1 MLSTAPMSNPTLFL
15 CWSGQ
20 RSKQVAEAF
29 EEYFKTIFK
38 GKKPRVA
45 MSETLIAKGAPWS
58 SQLLGTLQNAQA
70 GIVCLTPENRTSP
83 WLHFEGGALAT
94 HGLKE
99 KDKDNDSILFG
110 FLFTFDNTQ
119 FDGPLSLFQATTY
132 RRDYA
137 RDRADIAALTSGIL
151 KRFQLESDSV
161 PPDAL
166 DKLMGRLRELQY
178 LGVRDFLP
186 TLEGHARQV
195 LLALE
200 SSASSSVQRLSAM
213 FSLQRLLE
221 DREREIEII
230 CAPSQLMF
238 FRRLIETLSAA
249 TRAIIDGTD
258 DSSQQRL
265 KRLLQVAIE
274 PLAPVLDDAWRY
286 DLYAAH
292 GTRDEAYRKQKLL
305 LIQPLESTLQRAELA
320 ERQSGVRQKFSADAV
335 PPGHLLSANEKPRA
349 IRSYWCYDRVAAYL
363 HYCEDVSYP
372 TEKQLR
378 DTLFE
383 LTRAVLKEL
392 AVIELSYD
400 PKDLDAM
407 DELPLR
413 FALRALILKI
423 KLGIG
428 YKYDSDNHEPLLKP
442 PQAREII
449 ESRIKAETGM
459 SFPDIQE
466 FIACL
471 KNLGE
476 QSTVHYL
483 SGTDSPLMALCKDFE
498 RLVGNPA

>member
-1 MLSTAPMSNPTLFL
+1 MSKTLFL

-29 EEYFKTIFK
+29 QTYFNEIFA
-38 GKKPRVA
+38 GKEPGVA

-58 SQLLGTLQNAQA
+58 GQLLSTLESAQA
-70 GIVCLTPENRTSP
+70 GIVCLTPENRASP

-94 HGLKE
+94 RGS
-99 KDKDNDSILFG
+99 KDNETILFG

-132 RRDYA
+132 RRDYD
-137 RDRADIAALTSGIL
+137 RDRADIKALTLGVL
-151 KRFQLESDSV
+151 KRFQLESAPV
-161 PPDAL
+161 PGGAL
-166 DKLMGRLRELQY
+166 DRIMSKLRELHY

-186 TLEGHARQV
+186 AIEAHARQV

-200 SSASSSVQRLSAM
+200 SPVDSRQQALAAM
-213 FSLQRLLE
+213 FNLQRLLE
-221 DREREIEII
+221 DREREIEVIS
-230 CAPSQLMF
+230 APSQLMF

-249 TRAIIDGTD
+249 TGALTEGKD
-258 DSSQQRL
+258 DPSQLRL
-265 KRLLQVAIE
+265 KRMLQVAVE

-286 DLYAAH
+286 ALYGVH

-305 LIQPLESTLQRAELA
+305 LIQPLESTLQQAELA
-320 ERQSGVRQKFSADAV
+320 ARQSRQTDQFSPDAV

-349 IRSYWCYDRVAAYL
+349 IRSYWSYDRVAAYI
-363 HYCEDVSYP
+363 HYCEDVSEP
-372 TEKQLR
+372 SQEQLR
-378 DTLFE
+378 DAIFE

-392 AVIELSYD
+392 AVIELSND
-400 PKDLDAM
+400 PHGL

-423 KLGIG
+423 KRGIG
-428 YKYDSDNHEPLLKP
+428 HGKFESHHKAIFDTPS
-442 PQAREII
+442 QAREII

-459 SFPDIQE
+459 SFPGIPE

-471 KNLGE
+471 KHLGE
-476 QSTVHYL
+476 TSTVRSAIGL
-483 SGTDSPLMALCKDFE
+483 DSPLTALCKDFE
-498 RLVGNPA
+498 RLVGHPVELSQSAKLP